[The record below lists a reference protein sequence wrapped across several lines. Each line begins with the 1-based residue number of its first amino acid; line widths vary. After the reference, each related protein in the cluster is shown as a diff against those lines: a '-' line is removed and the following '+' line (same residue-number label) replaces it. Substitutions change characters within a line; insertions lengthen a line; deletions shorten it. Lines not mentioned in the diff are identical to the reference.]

1 MQSWYF
7 RKPSSC
13 FCKFVFRYI
22 IYLVYAHNGVL
33 YQKYSHACSHTLR
46 SMCRPLIFDY
56 FLHQISEIT
65 TYYVTSCNEIVL
77 DETHQTW
84 FNISN
89 SCIFTTEHQVNFIHK
104 AVTEHHITK
113 STPNAHYKSR
123 HCYSRISNLCTI
135 CQPARYTLS
144 SAPGGVGWEKYV
156 NPVTVTRY

>member
-1 MQSWYF
+1 MAFYIKSIRMHVLIPYGVCVGHWYLITF
-7 RKPSSC
+7 RI
-13 FCKFVFRYI
+13 KF
-22 IYLVYAHNGVL
+22 
-33 YQKYSHACSHTLR
+33 QKLQHIMSPAA
-46 SMCRPLIFDY
+46 
-56 FLHQISEIT
+56 
-65 TYYVTSCNEIVL
+65 NEIVL
-77 DETHQTW
+77 DETHQTL
-84 FNISN
+84 FNFSN
-89 SCIFTTEHQVNFIHK
+89 SYIFTTEHQVNVIHK